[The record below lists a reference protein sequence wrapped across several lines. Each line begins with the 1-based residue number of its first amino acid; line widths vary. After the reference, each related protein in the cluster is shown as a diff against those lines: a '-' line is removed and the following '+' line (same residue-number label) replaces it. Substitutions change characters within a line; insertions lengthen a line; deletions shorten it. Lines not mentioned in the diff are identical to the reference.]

1 MNLYRRLP
9 VILASILILFFC
21 RPATAQEQP
30 AANMPMQT
38 PGPTPVAAPMP
49 APATDEGGWHLSL
62 SPYLWFAG
70 AHGTVGAL
78 GHDASVHVS
87 ASDLLSHFNFGLMGT
102 AEARYNRIVLYG
114 DLMWIR
120 LADDKAVPFP
130 LLGASTANVRVGQFM
145 WTSKVGYRVIAG
157 EHFKADATVGVRYW
171 HLGQKLF
178 FNPSLLGIDFQGS
191 QNWADILIG
200 GRVQLPV
207 MSGDKAVVNLVG
219 DVGGWG
225 ASAKLDYQFATVLG
239 YKLCPKWTLQ
249 AGYRYLFIDYR
260 KNNGVYNM
268 VTTGPLL
275 GVTYT
280 FR

>member
-1 MNLYRRLP
+1 
-9 VILASILILFFC
+9 V
-21 RPATAQEQP
+21 PAAAQEQP
-30 AANMPMQT
+30 AANLQMQNPAPT

-49 APATDEGGWHLSL
+49 TPAIDEGGWHFSI
-62 SPYLWFAG
+62 SPYIWFAG
-70 AHGTVGAL
+70 AHGVVGAL
-78 GHDASVHVS
+78 AHDASVHVS
-87 ASDLLSHFNFGLMGT
+87 AGDLLSHFNFGLMGT
-102 AEARYNRIVLYG
+102 AEARYGRIVLNG
-114 DLMWIR
+114 DLLWIR
-120 LADDKAVPFP
+120 LADSKAVPFP
-130 LLGASTANVRVGQFM
+130 LLGASTAEVRVGQFM
-145 WTSKVGYRVIAG
+145 WTSKVGYRVMNG
-157 EHFKADATVGVRYW
+157 EHFKVDGTVGVRYW

-207 MSGDKAVVNLVG
+207 GAGEKAVVNLVG

-249 AGYRYLFIDYR
+249 AGYRYLFVDYR
-260 KNNGVYNM
+260 RNNGVYNM
-268 VTTGPLL
+268 VTTGPLI

-280 FR
+280 FK